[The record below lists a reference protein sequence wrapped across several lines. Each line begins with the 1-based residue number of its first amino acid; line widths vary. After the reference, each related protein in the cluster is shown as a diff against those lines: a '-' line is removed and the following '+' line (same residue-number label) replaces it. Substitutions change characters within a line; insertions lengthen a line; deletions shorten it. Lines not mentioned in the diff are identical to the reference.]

1 MRVIKIAQRL
11 YPACVASLLA
21 LSLSSQATTLTTDK
35 PPTKA
40 DPSKFAPGVSKFVE
54 TMSEKHGFEKQSL
67 TSLMSKA
74 KYSQA
79 VIDSMEHPYEAKPW
93 HIYRPLFV
101 TEERIQGGVEF
112 WNKNADILDKAEKQY
127 GVPPQI
133 IIATIGVETKYG
145 RFMGKHLVLDALST
159 LAFTYPERQ
168 PMFRKQLESY
178 LLLLSEEDID
188 PEKTHGSYAGAIG
201 KPQFMPGS
209 YRAYAVDFD
218 GDGKRDLLNNTAD
231 AIGSVAN
238 YYHIHGW
245 RKGDLVALPAQVDGE
260 YYQQHLN
267 QWLKPTTTIDEL
279 AKAGVKTSQNLPAFT
294 RCNLVELDTGNN
306 KELWLGFHN
315 FYVITR
321 YNTNNQYAMAVYQL
335 SQKILERRHVEKENN
350 G

>member
-1 MRVIKIAQRL
+1 MRAIEIVQRL
-11 YPACVASLLA
+11 SPACVAGILA
-21 LSLSSQATTLTTDK
+21 LSLSAQANLSAAENS
-35 PPTKA
+35 TKA
-40 DPSKFAPGVSKFVE
+40 DPEKFVPGLTE
-54 TMSEKHGFEKQSL
+54 FIDEMAEKHGFEKKSL
-67 TSLMSKA
+67 AALMSKA

-79 VIDSMEHPYEAKPW
+79 VVNSMDHPYEAKPW

-101 TEERIQGGVEF
+101 TEERIKGGVEF
-112 WNKNADILDKAEKQY
+112 WNKNAEILSKAEKEY

-168 PMFRKQLESY
+168 RMFRKQLESY

-218 GDGKRDLLNNTAD
+218 GDGRRDLLNNTAD

-238 YYHIHGW
+238 YYHTHGW
-245 RKGDLVALPAQVDGE
+245 RKGELVTLPAQVDGG

-267 QWLKPTTTIDEL
+267 QWLKPTSTIDEL
-279 AKAGVKTSQNLPAFT
+279 AKAGVKTSQNLPAYT
-294 RCNLVELDTGNN
+294 RCNIIQLDGEN
-306 KELWLGFHN
+306 KKEFWLGFHN

-335 SQKILERRHVEKENN
+335 SQKILDRRKAENN
-350 G
+350 KNG

>member
-1 MRVIKIAQRL
+1 MRVIEIAHRII
-11 YPACVASLLA
+11 PACIAGVMILSFSATADPSTTGQAS
-21 LSLSSQATTLTTDK
+21 
-35 PPTKA
+35 PKA
-40 DPSKFAPGVSKFVE
+40 DPRKFASGVDEFIDEMSK
-54 TMSEKHGFEKQSL
+54 KHGFEKQSL
-67 TSLMSKA
+67 AALMSKA
-74 KYSQA
+74 KYSQEVVDA
-79 VIDSMEHPYEAKPW
+79 MDHPYEAKPW

-101 TEERIQGGVEF
+101 TEERIKGGIEF
-112 WNKNADILDKAEKQY
+112 WNNNAEILKKAEKIY

-145 RFMGKHLVLDALST
+145 RFMGKHLVLDALAT

-168 PMFRKQLESY
+168 LMFRKQLESY
-178 LLLLSEEDID
+178 MLLLSEEDID

-218 GDGKRDLLNNTAD
+218 GDGKRDLLNNSAD

-245 RKGDLVALPAQVDGE
+245 RKGELVALPAQADGG

-267 QWLKPTTTIDEL
+267 QWFKPTTTIDEL
-279 AKAGVKTSQNLPAFT
+279 AKAGVKISKNLPVYT
-294 RCNLVELDTGNN
+294 RCNLIELGDGNK

-315 FYVITR
+315 FYVITH
-321 YNTNNQYAMAVYQL
+321 YNKNNQYAMAVYQL
-335 SQKILERRHVEKENN
+335 SQKILDQRKAQYNKN